1 MAGGMVLA
9 AVGFAVFLTLDEGS
23 GFLPF
28 LVGSVIFS
36 LGLAPVFTLA
46 IDLIVGVA
54 PPERAGAA
62 SAIAETAAEFG
73 GALGIAIF
81 GSIGV
86 AIYRSGIA
94 GGIPADLPAEA
105 ASIARDTVGG
115 AVQVASELPDRLGG
129 PLLEAARTS
138 FIEGIHVSALISVIG
153 ALGLAVFT
161 AVSLRRRGVGAEPM
175 PEDADEDSVPSEA
188 A

>member
-9 AVGFAVFLTLDEGS
+9 ALGFAVFLTLDEGS

-28 LVGSVIFS
+28 LIGSVVFS

-94 GGIPADLPAEA
+94 QGIPDGVPAA
-105 ASIARDTVGG
+105 ASDVARDTLGG
-115 AVQVASELPDRLGG
+115 AVQVAAQLPDRLGV
-129 PLLEAARTS
+129 PLLEVARGA
-138 FIEGIHVSALISVIG
+138 FIDGIHVSSLISVIG
-153 ALGLAVFT
+153 ALGLA
-161 AVSLRRRGVGAEPM
+161 AMSAIWLRRRGVGAEPM
-175 PEDADEDSVPSEA
+175 AEDADEDTEGA
-188 A
+188 AA